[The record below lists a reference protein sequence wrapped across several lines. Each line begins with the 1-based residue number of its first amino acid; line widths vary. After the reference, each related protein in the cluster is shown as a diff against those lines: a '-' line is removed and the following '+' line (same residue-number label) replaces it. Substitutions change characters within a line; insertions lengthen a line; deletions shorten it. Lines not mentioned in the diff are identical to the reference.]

1 MSDDLHSVRHE
12 PQYRPTTPPRPGPQP
27 DEPETPER
35 LRDSIASEP
44 HLGGG
49 AEQQRLAWFAA
60 KRRGNSLLGDL
71 LTHLGA
77 GLLGGLF
84 ALAGAFIVHLVVPID
99 SGWGWLN
106 TLVFGPVVE
115 ELLKASGALYLL
127 EKKAYRL
134 HSGIALAV
142 VVLVSALVFSIG
154 ENLLYVHVYVDVA
167 RLEDPL
173 GYVIFRWTAPTG
185 MHLVC
190 SAVASLGLIHIWRT
204 QTKTGKYLDLDA
216 AYPHFATAM
225 ALHCIYNLFATVFD
239 GYLFPGA

>member
-12 PQYRPTTPPRPGPQP
+12 PQYRPVTPSPSGPHP
-27 DEPETPER
+27 DDPEAPER
-35 LRDSIASEP
+35 LRDSIASES

-60 KRRGNSLLGDL
+60 KRRGNSLLGDI

-77 GLLGGLF
+77 SLLGGLF
-84 ALAGAFIVHLVVPID
+84 ALAGAFLVHLVVPID

-106 TLVFGPVVE
+106 SLFFGPVAE
-115 ELLKASGALYLL
+115 ELLKTSGALYLL
-127 EKKAYRL
+127 EKRPYRL
-134 HSGIALAV
+134 HSGLALAA
-142 VVLVSALVFSIG
+142 VVLGSALVFSVC

-167 RLEDPL
+167 HLKDPL
-173 GYVIFRWTAPTG
+173 GYVLFRWVAPTG

-190 SAVASLGLIHIWRT
+190 SAVASLGLIHLWRT
-204 QTKTGKYLDLDA
+204 QIRTGKYLDLDA

-225 ALHCIYNLFATVFD
+225 GLHCVYNLFALVFD
-239 GYLFPGA
+239 GLLFPRA